1 MRHVATDALVDPPAH
16 SRITDFLL
24 MQAGQDEDPHLYTVL
39 GPEGAARE
47 VRAREFLAAVQGV
60 AKGLV
65 AAGIE
70 PGDRV
75 GILSRTRY
83 EWTLADLAIWYA
95 GAVPVPVYDS
105 SSAQQIAWIMG
116 DSDAKA
122 VFVETQALE
131 DSVLAASRE
140 TPFRAAENVW
150 RLDGTGTGLDELA
163 RAGADVPDEEL
174 EARRTSRGL
183 EDVATIIY
191 TSGTTGEPKG
201 AMLTH
206 GNLVSNVVAC
216 CSVIPFDENTVAL
229 SSLPLSHVFE
239 RMLDY
244 SYLYRAASIAYAES
258 IDKLRENFLEVN
270 PVTFGAVPRVYEK
283 MHAQIMAKAAQG
295 SGIKKRMFRWAL
307 QVGRERLG
315 CLARKEAIPPALERK
330 YRWADRL
337 VLQKIR
343 AGFGTRFRFAVSGG
357 APLARELAEFF
368 WSAGIKILEGYG
380 LTETSPV
387 ISVNGLEKWRLG
399 TLGPPIPGVEVRI
412 GEDGEILTRGPHVM
426 KGYFGKAQATA
437 EAIDPDGWFH
447 TGDIGE
453 LDAEGFLKITDRK
466 KDLIVLSGGKKAAPQ
481 PLENELKRSPLIET
495 PVILGD
501 RHKFLIALIVPNV
514 AKLRQQLDRE
524 TLDRQ
529 KLDSDPAARAVMQ
542 REIDAFNAHRP
553 HHEQIR
559 AFALLPEELS
569 MESGAMTATL
579 KVKRRVVE
587 RRYHALIETL
597 YREKE
602 ATPA

>member
-1 MRHVATDALVDPPAH
+1 MSSEVRTLCDIFRKAAASGRSDLLIAKRNGVWRPISAEQFGHTVRALSLGLNALGIQPNQTVALLSENRPEWAMSDYAIVCAGAWTVPIYTTLPAAQVEPLLVDCK
-16 SRITDFLL
+16 
-24 MQAGQDEDPHLYTVL
+24 
-39 GPEGAARE
+39 AR
-47 VRAREFLAAVQGV
+47 
-60 AKGLV
+60 
-65 AAGIE
+65 
-70 PGDRV
+70 
-75 GILSRTRY
+75 
-83 EWTLADLAIWYA
+83 AII
-95 GAVPVPVYDS
+95 VSP
-105 SSAQQIAWIMG
+105 
-116 DSDAKA
+116 
-122 VFVETQALE
+122 
-131 DSVLAASRE
+131 
-140 TPFRAAENVW
+140 AENVAKVESIH
-150 RLDGTGTGLDELA
+150 GEC
-163 RAGADVPDEEL
+163 PEL
-174 EARRTSRGL
+174 EYVIAMEGELPRKPGYLRWHDVVEKGRSALKKSPELFDRRASRVRP

-315 CLARKEAIPPALERK
+315 CLARREAIPPALERK

-343 AGFGTRFRFAVSGG
+343 AGFGTRFRFGVSGG

-387 ISVNGLEKWRLG
+387 ISVNGLDKWRLG